1 MDRDKSYSLD
11 RQELEEGMAK
21 QGLSLSVPEIDLLIN
36 FYDNDGAWR
45 RRSPVS
51 AVSLTACRDSTGCD
65 RLAGKGALN
74 YDELVAALKD
84 ELTERRWAL
93 VRKAFDMLDQS
104 NSGM

>member
-11 RQELEEGMAK
+11 RQELEEGMAR

-36 FYDNDGAWR
+36 FYDNDGAHDGVPL
-45 RRSPVS
+45 SPLCHLPP
-51 AVSLTACRDSTGCD
+51 AVAQPADLF
-65 RLAGKGALN
+65 AGKGALN

-93 VRKAFDMLDQS
+93 VRKAFDMLDHS